1 MSQKRNLIFVQSP
14 KMQLR
19 SVRNQFSD
27 LYLQNNTV
35 NKFELAFENGKPNPP
50 KNNDYESGESG
61 KMQ

>member
-1 MSQKRNLIFVQSP
+1 
-14 KMQLR
+14 MQLR